1 MEGRLDGLVGGLSP
15 SVASLCGWPSCVVI
29 LGVAPSRGTVVP
41 RCGGR
46 ACCPDLR
53 PQPFGHPLVRL
64 AVAESVRLALSLT
77 GNWQFRSNNLS
88 EDSPKFPELSPEP
101 KPAVLVRIW

>member
-1 MEGRLDGLVGGLSP
+1 
-15 SVASLCGWPSCVVI
+15 
-29 LGVAPSRGTVVP
+29 
-41 RCGGR
+41 
-46 ACCPDLR
+46 
-53 PQPFGHPLVRL
+53 VRL

-77 GNWQFRSNNLS
+77 GNWQFRSNHPA